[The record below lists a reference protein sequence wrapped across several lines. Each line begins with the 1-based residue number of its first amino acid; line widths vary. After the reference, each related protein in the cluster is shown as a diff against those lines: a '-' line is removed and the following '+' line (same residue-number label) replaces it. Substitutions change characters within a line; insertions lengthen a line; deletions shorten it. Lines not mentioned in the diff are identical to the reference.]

1 MRLRIILS
9 LILLIFT
16 TGCGAKNK
24 KLIELDSEL
33 VKDQGNAQIC
43 VYNDD
48 YVNLNG
54 ALYLIFK

>member
-33 VKDQGNAQIC
+33 VKPK
-43 VYNDD
+43 
-48 YVNLNG
+48 LP
-54 ALYLIFK
+54 